1 MWHEI
6 SMSTLPTRQSFYTRL
21 AKPEDE
27 AVIRNLLRDAPMQG
41 AVRLALLRE
50 PDANLAAGI
59 EGGKHNTVL
68 VMDAGSEQVLGMGNR
83 SVRPLYVDGQ
93 VCSVGYLGLLR
104 VSPGR
109 KVIRRLIAG
118 FRELEQTR
126 SGHELDCD
134 LTSIIEDNS
143 VVVRLLER
151 GLKGLPYY
159 RPLAKLST
167 FILATSTNVGK
178 LRNKVESAS
187 IDDLGDIVSCLQE
200 YLSQYQFS
208 PYWDEEAIQDTRL
221 CNNLSPDDFL
231 IIRDGNKVS
240 SCLAIWDQRKFKQVM
255 LRGYSGLIAN
265 LRPMLNILLSIL
277 GKPRLPK
284 VPGELNMAYISHL
297 AVRNNDPGKFVDMV
311 KAARGAAAKRGI
323 DYLAL
328 GLTTAHPLNGIMRA
342 AFPHYRYT
350 SNLYTVHWGRKPAD
364 VLRGRIPHV
373 EVAVL

>member
-1 MWHEI
+1 MWHELQ
-6 SMSTLPTRQSFYTRL
+6 MSRSPSRQSFYVKK

-27 AVIRNLLRDAPMQG
+27 AVIRKLLRDAPMQG

-50 PDANLAAGI
+50 PDANLAAAI
-59 EGGKHNTVL
+59 EGDKHNTVL

-109 KVIRRLIAG
+109 KAFRRLVAG

-126 SGHELDCD
+126 SGNELDYD
-134 LTSIIEDNS
+134 VTSIVEDNS

-151 GLKGLPYY
+151 GLKGLPHYQA
-159 RPLAKLST
+159 LAKLST
-167 FILATSTNVGK
+167 FILATSTKVAK
-178 LRNKVESAS
+178 VRNKVETAS

-200 YLSQYQFS
+200 YLCQYQFS
-208 PYWDEEAIQDTRL
+208 PYWDEQAIQDARL
-221 CNNLSPDDFL
+221 CNNLSPNDFL

-240 SCLAIWDQRKFKQVM
+240 SCLAIWDQRKFKQVII
-255 LRGYSGLIAN
+255 RGYSGLISYI
-265 LRPMLNILLSIL
+265 RPMLNMFLFIL
-277 GKPRLPK
+277 GKPTLPK
-284 VPGELNMAYISHL
+284 APGELNMAYISHL

-311 KAARGAAAKRGI
+311 KAARDAAAKRGI

-328 GLTTAHPLNGIMRA
+328 GLTTVHPLHGIMHA
-342 AFPHYRYT
+342 AFPHYQYT
-350 SNLYTVHWGRKPAD
+350 SNLYTVHWDRKPAD